1 MYRVFKGRLPEKTSF
16 FYKSYKRGGGVISVY
31 KKLCCKFCIVQEALT
46 LTFFSE
52 QVQHNFING
61 QRGQRLFISFI
72 KNGFYF
78 FCDGAENAFFSHLLF
93 LCSDDAGDQN

>member
-1 MYRVFKGRLPEKTSF
+1 MLQILYS
-16 FYKSYKRGGGVISVY
+16 SGGLDLDI
-31 KKLCCKFCIVQEALT
+31 
-46 LTFFSE
+46 FSE
-52 QVQHNFING
+52 QVQQNFING

-72 KNGFYF
+72 KKRILL